1 MGRKAIV
8 DSFGE
13 VIVLDMMQIIKTRKS
28 VRTFNDEKLS
38 KEDIEDISSFANGI
52 RNPYDIP
59 MEFTI
64 LNSEEYGLSSPV
76 IEARNTTL

>member
-8 DSFGE
+8 GSFGE

-38 KEDIEDISSFANGI
+38 K
-52 RNPYDIP
+52 
-59 MEFTI
+59 
-64 LNSEEYGLSSPV
+64 
-76 IEARNTTL
+76 